1 MDLKVKIKLK
11 IKKVSL
17 KFNKK
22 LLGAM
27 ISVYGLGRE
36 KLECNEIYC
45 HHRNPAKFLD
55 EMSMADANFWVDAG
69 ALAGIFVG
77 LRIIAYF
84 VLRWRLH
91 SIR

>member
-1 MDLKVKIKLK
+1 MLNILYT
-11 IKKVSL
+11 
-17 KFNKK
+17 
-22 LLGAM
+22 GAM

-45 HHRNPAKFLD
+45 HYRNPEKFLA
-55 EMSMADANFWVDAG
+55 EMSMADANFWVDAA

-77 LRIIAYF
+77 LRVIAYF
-84 VLRWRLH
+84 VLRWKLH

>member
-1 MDLKVKIKLK
+1 MSKNLFIDV
-11 IKKVSL
+11 
-17 KFNKK
+17 KFNFFNI
-22 LLGAM
+22 LGAM
-27 ISVYGLGRE
+27 IAVYGLGRE

-55 EMSMADANFWVDAG
+55 EMSMSDANFWVDAA
-69 ALAGIFVG
+69 ALGGIFIG